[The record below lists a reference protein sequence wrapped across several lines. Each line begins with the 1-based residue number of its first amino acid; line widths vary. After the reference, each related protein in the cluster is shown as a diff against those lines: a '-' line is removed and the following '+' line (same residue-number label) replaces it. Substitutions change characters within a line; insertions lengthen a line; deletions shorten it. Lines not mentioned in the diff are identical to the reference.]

1 MMRKVRIEKF
11 VLKILSRGNQLGR
24 FINLQMV
31 NLWVRFHVIH
41 LLMVDFLYLLK
52 KKPLKLFNMVYQL
65 MLVQLV
71 RGGENNKMINEK
83 IHSIK
88 SKIINNSVFSLV
100 TIEDDDGYIIRREIW
115 HKGAKTSDFD
125 FMKKFFNF
133 DPYDDNYYTD

>member
-1 MMRKVRIEKF
+1 
-11 VLKILSRGNQLGR
+11 
-24 FINLQMV
+24 
-31 NLWVRFHVIH
+31 
-41 LLMVDFLYLLK
+41 
-52 KKPLKLFNMVYQL
+52 
-65 MLVQLV
+65 
-71 RGGENNKMINEK
+71 MINEK

-133 DPYDDNYYTD
+133 DPYDDNYYTDWKVIILKVKMVYNIPINESKICKGVLSLLVYDDSSLQLWFNGISVEQNDPVRKTNLLNQLYGFDPFDPKMYPSH